1 MDHLRPDECRA
12 LGTLIE
18 KAMTVPGQYPLSLNS
33 LLTGINQKSNRD
45 PVVEIDEDRTLRAV
59 DGLRSK
65 GFARDV
71 NFTGS
76 RVEKYRHTAGEKL
89 DARAP
94 ELAILAELLLRGPQ
108 TVGELR
114 GRASRMQPFDSLE
127 AVEAVLAGLS
137 SRDEPLVKEHPPL
150 PGSRA
155 PRWAQLLC
163 PELHPLT
170 AGAWPS
176 AEPHTLTHS
185 SVESAPDLRDE
196 RIMALESRVA
206 ALEQAIH
213 ELRTSLGVA

>member
-33 LLTGINQKSNRD
+33 LVTGVNQKSNRD
-45 PVVEIDEDRTLRAV
+45 PVVEIDEDRALRAV

-65 GFARDV
+65 GFARDE

-89 DARAP
+89 DVRGP
-94 ELAILAELLLRGPQ
+94 ELAILSELLLRGPQ

-114 GRASRMQPFDSLE
+114 GRASRMHPFDSLE
-127 AVEAVLAGLS
+127 AVESVLASLAN
-137 SRDEPLVKEHPPL
+137 REEPLVKEYPPL

-155 PRWAQLLC
+155 PRWIQLLC
-163 PELHPLT
+163 PDLHPIT
-170 AGAWPS
+170 AGVWPS
-176 AEPHTLTHS
+176 AEA
-185 SVESAPDLRDE
+185 SAPVSSSREAQPDERDE
-196 RIMALESRVA
+196 RIAALESRVA
-206 ALEQAIH
+206 DLERAIS
-213 ELRTSLGVA
+213 ELRTSLGVS

>member
-33 LLTGINQKSNRD
+33 LVTGINQKSNRE

-94 ELAILAELLLRGPQ
+94 ELAILSELLLRGPQ

-114 GRASRMQPFDSLE
+114 GRASRMHPFDSLE
-127 AVEAVLAGLS
+127 AVESVLAGLAN
-137 SRDEPLVKEHPPL
+137 REEPLVKEYPPL

-155 PRWAQLLC
+155 PRWIQLLC
-163 PELHPLT
+163 PDLHPIT

-176 AEPHTLTHS
+176 TEA
-185 SVESAPDLRDE
+185 SAPVVPSREMQPDARDE
-196 RIMALESRVA
+196 RIA
-206 ALEQAIH
+206 ALEARVAELERAIG
-213 ELRTSLGVA
+213 ELRAALGVS

>member
-33 LLTGINQKSNRD
+33 LVTGVNQKSNRD
-45 PVVEIDEDRTLRAV
+45 PVVEIDEDRALRAV

-89 DARAP
+89 DVRAP
-94 ELAILAELLLRGPQ
+94 ELAILSELLLRGPQ

-114 GRASRMQPFDSLE
+114 GRASRMHPFDSLE
-127 AVEAVLAGLS
+127 ALESVLAGLAN
-137 SRDEPLVKEHPPL
+137 RDEPLVKEYPPL

-155 PRWAQLLC
+155 PRWIQLLC
-163 PELHPLT
+163 PDLHPIT

-176 AEPHTLTHS
+176 AEA
-185 SVESAPDLRDE
+185 SAPVSASREAQPDE
-196 RIMALESRVA
+196 RDVRIAALESRVA
-206 ALEQAIH
+206 DLERAIS
-213 ELRTSLGVA
+213 ELRTSLGVS